1 VDAPLKSA
9 ETTLARPRAR
19 VAVAAPDA
27 VERLEIALLL
37 EALHY
42 RHGYDFRGYALPF
55 LARRVRRRVQEEG
68 VRTISGLQEKVLRDP
83 AAMGR
88 LSLGLSVPTTS
99 MFRDPGFYRGL
110 RERVLPVL
118 RTYPVIRIWHA
129 GCSSGEEV
137 YSLAILLVEEGLYG
151 RSRIY
156 ATDVQPTL
164 LQRAS
169 QGVVELEAARRWEEP
184 YRAAG
189 GRHAL
194 DRYYTAQGPRAVLAP
209 ELRANVMFAQ
219 HNLVTDASF
228 NEFNLILCRNVLM
241 YFDAPLQ
248 QRAHGLL
255 CDSLVRFGFLG
266 LGRRETVGG
275 HEAERRYAL
284 LDLREKLYRKVA

>member
-1 VDAPLKSA
+1 MP
-9 ETTLARPRAR
+9 
-19 VAVAAPDA
+19 VAAAPDP

-42 RHGYDFRGYALPF
+42 RHGYDFRGYAHSF
-55 LARRVRRRVQEEG
+55 LARRVGRRVQEEG
-68 VRTISGLQEKVLRDP
+68 VRTVSGLQEKVLRDP

-88 LSLGLSVPTTS
+88 LILGLSVSTTS

-137 YSLAILLVEEGLYG
+137 YSLAILLLEEGLYG

-164 LQRAS
+164 LQRAA
-169 QGVVELEAARRWEEP
+169 QGVIELEAARRWEEA

-189 GRHAL
+189 GRQGL
-194 DRYYTAQGPRAVLAP
+194 GRYYTPQGSRAVLQP

-255 CDSLVRFGFLG
+255 CDSLMRFGFLG

-275 HEAERRYAL
+275 PEAEHRYAL

>member
-1 VDAPLKSA
+1 
-9 ETTLARPRAR
+9 
-19 VAVAAPDA
+19 

-42 RHGYDFRGYALPF
+42 RHGYDFRGYALAF

-68 VRTISGLQEKVLRDP
+68 VRTVSGLQEKVLRDP
-83 AAMGR
+83 EAMSR
-88 LSLGLSVPTTS
+88 LIFGLSVSTTS

-137 YSLAILLVEEGLYG
+137 YSLAILLLEEGLYG

-164 LQRAS
+164 LQRAA
-169 QGVVELEAARRWEEP
+169 QGVIELEAARRWEEA
-184 YRAAG
+184 YLAAG
-189 GRHAL
+189 GSRKL
-194 DRYYTAQGPRAVLAP
+194 SFYYTEQGRRAMLAP

-275 HEAERRYAL
+275 AEAERRYAL

>member
-1 VDAPLKSA
+1 VDAPLKP
-9 ETTLARPRAR
+9 ETALARPRPR
-19 VAVAAPDA
+19 AAEIAHDPT
-27 VERLEIALLL
+27 ERLEIALLL

-42 RHGYDFRGYALPF
+42 RHGYDFRGYAFPF
-55 LARRVRRRVQEEG
+55 LARRLRRRVQEEG
-68 VRTISGLQEKVLRDP
+68 VRTVSGLQEKVLRDS

-88 LSLGLSVPTTS
+88 PILGLSVATTS

-137 YSLAILLVEEGLYG
+137 YSLAILLMEEGVYG

-164 LQRAS
+164 LQRAAA
-169 QGVVELEAARRWEEP
+169 GAVELEAARRWEAA

-189 GRHAL
+189 GRRQLSA
-194 DRYYTAQGPRAVLAP
+194 YYSAQGAHAFLAP

-241 YFDAPLQ
+241 YFDSPLQ

-266 LGRRETVGG
+266 LGRRETISEG
-275 HEAERRYAL
+275 EAERRYAL
-284 LDLREKLYRKVA
+284 LDVREKLYRKVA